1 MLKGFQGKSYDLKPV
16 STDGSSREAFCMKCA
31 QQVPGLDTFSY
42 VNKQCK
48 KLAFKYTYLDTFKSF
63 FFFFTTTK
71 NLKCK
76 KSYTSAVLIT
86 LPLNL
91 I

>member
-1 MLKGFQGKSYDLKPV
+1 
-16 STDGSSREAFCMKCA
+16 MKCA
-31 QQVPGLDTFSY
+31 QQVPGLDSFSY

-63 FFFFTTTK
+63 FFFLTTTK